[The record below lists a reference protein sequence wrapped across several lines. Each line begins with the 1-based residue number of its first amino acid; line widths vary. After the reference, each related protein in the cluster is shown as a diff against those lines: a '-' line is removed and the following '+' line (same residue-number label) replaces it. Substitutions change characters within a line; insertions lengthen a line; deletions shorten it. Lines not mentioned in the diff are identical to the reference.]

1 MLYSVEEIY
10 IQDVA
15 FQVKTYL
22 KDTRNHNYRIR
33 GNNIGITIPA
43 IYKSKVEIEKFKAE
57 WIHNAIAR
65 IESEPRLLTRKP
77 LVERKSISVLGIVY
91 TIEYLED
98 IFLPKFIPNSKK
110 FQFPTSYDS
119 PKIRTY
125 LCSFIQKNIQTAI
138 EQRVSYI
145 NQITVQKTLNS
156 ISIKSHKSRWGS
168 CSSKGDVTISINTLL
183 APRWVLDYVIIHE
196 LCHRLYMDHSPKFW
210 AEVARYFPK
219 YLLAKKLLKDRG
231 AEFSL

>member
-43 IYKSKVEIEKFKAE
+43 LYKSKVEIEKFKAE
-57 WIHNAIAR
+57 WIDNAIAR
-65 IESEPRLLTRKP
+65 IESEPRLLIRKP
-77 LVERKSISVLGIVY
+77 LVERKSIAVLGIVY

-98 IFLPKFIPNSKK
+98 IFRPKFIPNSKK
-110 FQFPTSYDS
+110 IQFPKSYDS

-125 LCSFIQKNIQTAI
+125 LRSFIQKNIQTAI

-183 APRWVLDYVIIHE
+183 APRWVLDYVIVHE
-196 LCHRLYMDHSPKFW
+196 LCHRVYMDHSPKFW

-219 YLLAKKLLKDRG
+219 YALAKKLLKDRG

>member
-10 IQDVA
+10 IQNVA

-43 IYKSKVEIEKFKAE
+43 FYKSKVEIEKFKSE
-57 WIHNAIAR
+57 WIGYAATR
-65 IESEPRLLTRKP
+65 IQSEPRLLIRKP
-77 LVERKSISVLGIVY
+77 ISDRKFITVLGIDY
-91 TIEYLED
+91 TIEYLDD
-98 IFLPKFIPNSKK
+98 ISRPKYTPHSKK
-110 FQFPTSYDS
+110 IQFPMNYDS
-119 PKIRTY
+119 PKIKTY
-125 LCSFIQKNIQTAI
+125 LNSFIQKNFQMAI

-183 APRWVLDYVIIHE
+183 APRWVLDYVIVHE
-196 LCHRLYMDHSPKFW
+196 LCHRVYMDHSPKFW
-210 AEVARYFPK
+210 TEVSRYFPK
-219 YLLAKKLLKDRG
+219 YALAKKLLKDKG